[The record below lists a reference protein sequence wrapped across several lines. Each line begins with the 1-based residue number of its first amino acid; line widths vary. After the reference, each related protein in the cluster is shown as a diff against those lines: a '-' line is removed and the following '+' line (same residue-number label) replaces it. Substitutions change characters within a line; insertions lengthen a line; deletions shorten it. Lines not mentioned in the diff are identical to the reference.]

1 MAELVKVIEEPR
13 FVVNLSLGEIALIV
27 DRLQGLHNSGWS
39 ADAPTLAHELEGF
52 IES

>member
-27 DRLQGLHNSGWS
+27 DQGLHNSGWS
-39 ADAPTLAHELEGF
+39 ADAPTLAQELEGF